1 MKKQLLTAAI
11 IAAASTGVS
20 AEQFWADNSVSV
32 LYGSDYKLSGPKD
45 DNKLTTTT
53 IEHVSGHSWGG
64 LFLFVDRHVGESAP
78 GKAQFKETYGEF
90 SPKFTLK
97 SFEGGFVKNINA
109 AFTYEF
115 GSTSSGFSQDNFL
128 YGVGADLN
136 IPGMNFASATVSY
149 ANNENI
155 EDDYQLTLTYGWS
168 HGNVNVDGYIDYSTK
183 TDDSEA
189 NLHFNPQIT
198 YDLAPMIG
206 KAFGKVKVGIEY
218 SYWGNKY
225 GVKDADQN
233 AISALLK
240 VHL

>member
-11 IAAASTGVS
+11 AAAASMGVS

-32 LYGSDYKLSGPKD
+32 LYGTDYLL
-45 DNKLTTTT
+45 DNSTFADEESELTTYTL
-53 IEHVSGHSWGG
+53 EHVSGHSWGG
-64 LFLFVDRHVGESAP
+64 LFYFVDRHKGEDGFSA
-78 GKAQFKETYGEF
+78 TYQEF
-90 SPKFTLK
+90 SPKFTLA
-97 SFEGGFVKNINA
+97 SMEGGVIKAVNA
-109 AFTYEF
+109 AFTLE
-115 GSTSSGFSQDNFL
+115 SASGTGDDNFL

-136 IPGMNFASATVSY
+136 IPGMNFASATVYY
-149 ANNENI
+149 ANNDSI

-168 HGNVNVDGYIDYSTK
+168 HGNFNIDGYLDYSTE

-225 GVKDADQN
+225 GVDGVDQN
-233 AISALLK
+233 AVSALLK